1 MRRSMKVLIMHHGGG
16 SKDAIA
22 QANSRFNSAAVNN
35 GGSRR
40 MFKQS
45 HNAASQQAINDDEF
59 HQNIDAMIDQMDKQI
74 RERETMRM

>member
-16 SKDAIA
+16 SSDAIA
-22 QANSRFNSAAVNN
+22 HANSRFNSAAVNH

-40 MFKQS
+40 MFNQS
-45 HNAASQQAINDDEF
+45 HNAASQQVINDDEF